1 MKKILNSDRVVR
13 QCFGVFFF
21 ALWSNLSGYSFVF
34 VSLPVEQSYPP
45 KFCAAAVFAA
55 EQQFFAAVSSPLSL
69 WGKGGK
75 FP

>member
-1 MKKILNSDRVVR
+1 MKKILNSDHVAR
-13 QCFGVFFF
+13 QCFGVFF

-45 KFCAAAVFAA
+45 KFCVAAVFAA

-75 FP
+75 FS